1 MQHVVIIYLFQSR
14 VEFLS
19 VMFTSSFTY
28 VVHDANRLLA
38 IFLHGIFV
46 VVLFHVIR
54 VIILFYKITVDLMLG
69 FPNLTPRSNVQPST
83 QPFYSLACFLQT
95 SKNLWMVLSNCVSL
109 GSSEFN
115 RKSSRKISECNS
127 LGNGPFILFME
138 KYIGMYITNHITRLL
153 KYQWICF

>member
-1 MQHVVIIYLFQSR
+1 MWHVVIIYLFQSR

-54 VIILFYKITVDLMLG
+54 VIILFYKISVDLMLG
-69 FPNLTPRSNVQPST
+69 FPNLTQRSNVEPST
-83 QPFYSLACFLQT
+83 QPFYSLALFLEIYNQQKPVDGFIKLCFP
-95 SKNLWMVLSNCVSL
+95 
-109 GSSEFN
+109 
-115 RKSSRKISECNS
+115 RK
-127 LGNGPFILFME
+127 
-138 KYIGMYITNHITRLL
+138 
-153 KYQWICF
+153 Q